1 MRTTVTLEQDVA
13 DKLKEYARRR
23 RTSFKVALNTV
34 LRRGLAAQEAA
45 PSPRRR
51 FAVEPHSSRLQPGVD
66 PGKLNQVVDQI
77 EAEDFVQ
84 ETRADR

>member
-1 MRTTVTLEQDVA
+1 MTLEQDLA

-23 RTSFKVALNTV
+23 RSSFKVALNTV
-34 LRRGLAAQEAA
+34 LRRGLAAQESA

-51 FAVEPHSSRLQPGVD
+51 FTVEPNSSGLRPGVD
-66 PGKLNQVVDQI
+66 PGKLNQISDRL
-77 EAEDFVQ
+77 EAEDFVG

>member
-1 MRTTVTLEQDVA
+1 MRTTVTLEQDLA
-13 DKLKEYARRR
+13 DRLNEYAHRR
-23 RTSFKVALNTV
+23 RTSFKVALNTL

-45 PSPRRR
+45 PLPRRR

-66 PGKLNQVVDQI
+66 PGKLNQIVDRL
-77 EAEDFVQ
+77 EAEDFVR